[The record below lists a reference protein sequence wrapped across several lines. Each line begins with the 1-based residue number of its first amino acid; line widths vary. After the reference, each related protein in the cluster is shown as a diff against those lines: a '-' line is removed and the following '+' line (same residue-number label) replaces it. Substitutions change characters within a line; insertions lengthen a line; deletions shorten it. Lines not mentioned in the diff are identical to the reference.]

1 MSKKQRRIG
10 FILAAWTGVL
20 WGASSPVAQ
29 YLFEIKGIEAS
40 WLTPYRLLA
49 SGSLLLLFS
58 AVRRQEI
65 FAVWKEKKAALR
77 LAVFGVAGMMGMQ
90 YSFFAAVQATNAG
103 TATFFQYLNP
113 AMLIIFYGIKERK
126 FPGRRELT
134 AVCCAV
140 SGVFLIA
147 THGNWHSL
155 NVSREGIVLGFLT
168 ALTTCFYAVLPIP
181 LLKKFPSEAVCG
193 WAMVIGG
200 LVLAVVRRPWQMDV
214 PIDFAVAS
222 AFFAIV
228 ILGTIL
234 PFCFYL
240 SALTKIGAVY
250 TGLMTSVEPV
260 TATLL
265 TAVFLG
271 TAFERVDIAGFL
283 LVLVT
288 GVVLNLGKRSG

>member
-1 MSKKQRRIG
+1 
-10 FILAAWTGVL
+10 
-20 WGASSPVAQ
+20 
-29 YLFEIKGIEAS
+29 
-40 WLTPYRLLA
+40 
-49 SGSLLLLFS
+49 
-58 AVRRQEI
+58 
-65 FAVWKEKKAALR
+65 
-77 LAVFGVAGMMGMQ
+77 
-90 YSFFAAVQATNAG
+90 
-103 TATFFQYLNP
+103 
-113 AMLIIFYGIKERK
+113 
-126 FPGRRELT
+126 
-134 AVCCAV
+134 
-140 SGVFLIA
+140 
-147 THGNWHSL
+147 
-155 NVSREGIVLGFLT
+155 
-168 ALTTCFYAVLPIP
+168 
-181 LLKKFPSEAVCG
+181 
-193 WAMVIGG
+193 
-200 LVLAVVRRPWQMDV
+200 MDV

-288 GVVLNLGKRSG
+288 GVVLNLGKRGG